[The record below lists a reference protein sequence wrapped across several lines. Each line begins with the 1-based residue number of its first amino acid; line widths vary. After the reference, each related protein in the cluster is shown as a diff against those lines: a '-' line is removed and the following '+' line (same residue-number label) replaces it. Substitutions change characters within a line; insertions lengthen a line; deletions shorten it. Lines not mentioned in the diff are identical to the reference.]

1 MANESILIG
10 VPKFHET
17 DEDLPNLIGKLSEDD
32 LLALIREF
40 EKPSDNDLEPCD
52 QFDNLLRRLKR
63 DETDDDYL
71 SDNCDSCSKS
81 EDKIYPD
88 SMATSS
94 QPPQKRS
101 LPNQE
106 HTLPRKQPRT
116 SLPST
121 AQDWLE
127 NYNKE
132 HHIADNDN
140 NADVLYFQ
148 RNIRDLTA
156 QLYTWARTNYSKTW
170 FNTSRFYRE
179 MTFGFRSVL
188 MRVDHMKLSE
198 IVLSSIP

>member
-10 VPKFHET
+10 VPKFHEM
-17 DEDLPNLIGKLSEDD
+17 DEEDLPD
-32 LLALIREF
+32 LVREF
-40 EKPSDNDLEPCD
+40 GKPSENDLEPCD
-52 QFDNLLRRLKR
+52 QFNSLLRRLKC

-71 SDNCDSCSKS
+71 SDNCDSCSES

-88 SMATSS
+88 SIATSS

-101 LPNQE
+101 SPNQE

-132 HHIADNDN
+132 HPIADNDN
-140 NADVLYFQ
+140 DNDANVLIFQ

-156 QLYTWARTNYSKTW
+156 RLCTWARTNCSKTW
-170 FNTSRFYRE
+170 FNTSQFYRE

-198 IVLSSIP
+198 IVLSSIS